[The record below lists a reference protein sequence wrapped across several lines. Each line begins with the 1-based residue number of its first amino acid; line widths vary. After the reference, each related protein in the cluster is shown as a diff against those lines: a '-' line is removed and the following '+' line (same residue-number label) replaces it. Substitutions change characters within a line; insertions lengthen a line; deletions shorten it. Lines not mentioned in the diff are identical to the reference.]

1 MSVLTIKQQKAAAA
15 IQAAGCFGI
24 PELKNPRYLACF
36 KDGRKAHLK
45 AALANQIADPKAIPL
60 YSHHQTRQSLFEKG
74 WRSVT
79 ELDRLRPVP
88 VIANLRYF
96 TPKRRKSIMPDS
108 LLPQAKSAFKSRTVI
123 GGVIA
128 VGAGIA
134 GLFGVPVDAG
144 TQASL
149 ASTLVDLASAVGG
162 LLAIWGRIKA
172 THTVR

>member
-1 MSVLTIKQQKAAAA
+1 MAFGDRTGSPAGPCPSFPTSVISTQKE
-15 IQAAGCFGI
+15 GSPSCLI
-24 PELKNPRYLACF
+24 PCYLKR
-36 KDGRKAHLK
+36 
-45 AALANQIADPKAIPL
+45 
-60 YSHHQTRQSLFEKG
+60 SL
-74 WRSVT
+74 
-79 ELDRLRPVP
+79 P
-88 VIANLRYF
+88 
-96 TPKRRKSIMPDS
+96 
-108 LLPQAKSAFKSRTVI
+108 FKSRTVI